1 MFLNFFN
8 YKNIFDIENISNK
21 HILVLGD
28 VFLDVYYDCDVSRTS
43 AEAPVL
49 IAKTNANKK
58 WYRMGGAGNV
68 ASNLADLGARVT
80 FVTSFANDDSG
91 NILCKICEDKN
102 IELVHI
108 KTKKPTIKKI
118 RYYSHNQQILRVDKE
133 IENNCNAISIS
144 NISEFLNTIDVA
156 IISDYCKGSFNTQ
169 NSKDIIDRLNINNI
183 PIFVDSKDLT
193 FKFSGSTCF
202 TPNHKEFLKIFP
214 KEYSIPQITK
224 LHSLDMLTITK
235 GKHGI
240 HFYSSINNDSYES
253 PAIAKSVFD
262 VSGAGDTVIAVL
274 ALLYNKCDFRK
285 AVDIANIAAGI
296 VVQKFGTNT
305 VTKEEL
311 NTEVNN
317 YLKQNKKFN
326 YERN

>member
-8 YKNIFDIENISNK
+8 CKNTFDIENISNK
-21 HILVLGD
+21 RILVLGD

-49 IAKTNANKK
+49 IAKTDANKK
-58 WYRMGGAGNV
+58 WCRMGGAGNV

-80 FVTSFANDDSG
+80 LVTSFSDDAAG
-91 NILCKICEDKN
+91 NVIHKICEDKN
-102 IELVHI
+102 INLTCT
-108 KTKKPTIKKI
+108 KTKEPTIKKI
-118 RYYSHNQQILRVDKE
+118 RYYSNNQQILRVDKE
-133 IENNCNAISIS
+133 KENNCKAIS
-144 NISEFLNTIDVA
+144 FLHQNGLNGIIDAA
-156 IISDYCKGSFNTQ
+156 IISDYCKGSFNAR
-169 NSKDIIDRLNINNI
+169 NSKDIVNKLNVCGV
-183 PIFVDSKDLT
+183 PVFVDSKDSI
-193 FKFSGSTCF
+193 FKFSGATCF
-202 TPNHKEFLKIFP
+202 TPNHKEFLKIFS
-214 KEYSIPQITK
+214 KQYSIPQVAK
-224 LHSLDMLTITK
+224 LYSLDMLAITK

-240 HFYSSINNDSYES
+240 HFYSATNNESYES

-274 ALLYNKCDFRK
+274 ALLYGKCNFKK